1 MENITNTGNFRYQGI
16 SKKQN
21 PTSQFEKWGSGNKN
35 IKPSGKG
42 LLFIFFRTFEGLQT
56 FSVLQPLSVNYF
68 GKLQV
73 VFTI

>member
-35 IKPSGKG
+35 IIPSGKG
-42 LLFIFFRTFEGLQT
+42 LLFIFFRTFIALHA
-56 FSVLQPLSVNYF
+56 FSVL
-68 GKLQV
+68 
-73 VFTI
+73 